1 MKTSINYKIG
11 GTPPTEIWRSAF
23 DHAYIPSSA
32 RNSAGVVASNLDEVY
47 YFKDE
52 IGNLT
57 MPYVGVE
64 HPALTNSKPRYHSQ
78 LGGYVFF
85 PNETGVYYQSE
96 RSDAV
101 WPKERW
107 TRILL
112 SGFLTYEAF
121 YNAFYTEYL
130 GDKGFDVIRVRN
142 AGDDPNSFV
151 LKDWTPNQVQL
162 IREVYTDDNPDINL
176 INVRLSINGVYVGK
190 VMSTYRSN
198 PNAKGVGAE
207 TNNSHWGFKG
217 VYYRQGVMSDALA
230 LQVTN
235 ELMNEPYPCGV
246 PLTTPYAKNLS
257 IDRDVS
263 GTIVNGT
270 YTYYSPNNIS
280 ENISLRKITW
290 IYLKAGVTEPQ
301 IITEAAGLLSWKPG
315 DYLDGNGNQKY
326 PLSGKGV
333 GLEITCTDME
343 NNVFEIPQKTLKDF

>member
-1 MKTSINYKIG
+1 MKTSVNYKIG
-11 GTPPTEIWRSAF
+11 VAPPTELWRSTF
-23 DHAYIPSSA
+23 DHAYIPSSG
-32 RNSAGVVASNLDEVY
+32 RNSAGLPVSNLQEVY

-52 IGNLT
+52 IGTLT

-130 GDKGFDVIRVRN
+130 GDKGFDVVRVRN

-151 LKDWTPNQVQL
+151 LKDWKPNQVQL
-162 IREVYTDDNPDINL
+162 VREVYTDDNPDINL
-176 INVRLSINGVYVGK
+176 INVRVSLNGVYVGK

-217 VYYRQGVMSDALA
+217 VYYKQGIMSDALA
-230 LQVTN
+230 LQITN
-235 ELMNEPYPCGV
+235 ELMNEPYQCGI
-246 PLTTPYAKNLS
+246 PLNVPYATGLS
-257 IDRDVS
+257 IDRDIS
-263 GTIVNGT
+263 GEIVNAT
-270 YTYYSPNNIS
+270 FTYYSPNGIA
-280 ENISLRKITW
+280 ENPSLRKTRW

-301 IITEAAGLLSWKPG
+301 IITEAENLITFRPA
-315 DYLDGNGNQKY
+315 DYVDGSGNPKY
-326 PLSGKGV
+326 PLQGKGL
-333 GLEITCTDME
+333 GFEIICTDI
-343 NNVFEIPQKTLKDF
+343 NNNSFEIPQKTLKDF